1 MYSIRGAITI
11 SDDTKEEV
19 FSATTELFK
28 RIVEEN
34 DLNVEDVFTIIFT
47 ATRDIKS
54 AYPAEALRKI
64 GLKHVSFMCMQE
76 MHVENS
82 LNKCIRILVLVNGDK
97 RQSEVKN
104 VYMREAITLRPELY
118 EGI

>member
-11 SDDTKEEV
+11 EKDTKEEV

-28 RIVEEN
+28 TIVKEN
-34 DLNVEDVFTIIFT
+34 DLSIEDIFTIIFT
-47 ATRDIKS
+47 ATKDIKS
-54 AYPAEALRKI
+54 AYPAEALRKM
-64 GLKHVSFMCMQE
+64 GLKHISFMCMQE
-76 MHVENS
+76 MYVENS

-97 RQSEVKN
+97 KQSDVKN
-104 VYMREAITLRPELY
+104 IYLKNATVLRPELY